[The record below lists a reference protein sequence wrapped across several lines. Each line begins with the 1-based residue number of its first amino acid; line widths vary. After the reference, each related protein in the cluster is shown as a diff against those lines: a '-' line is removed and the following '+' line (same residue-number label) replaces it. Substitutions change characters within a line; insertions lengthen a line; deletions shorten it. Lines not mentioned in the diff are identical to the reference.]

1 MTTAHYIGPD
11 GVEHVYELDAVEA
24 GPLDSTGALAT
35 LLAVLEVVPAVDAAN
50 AVGLTVADL
59 EREALAWSLA

>member
-1 MTTAHYIGPD
+1 MTTVHYIDAD
-11 GVEHVYELDAVEA
+11 GAELVFEVDDPER

-35 LLAVLEVVPAVDAAN
+35 LLAVLEVVPVQDAAN

-59 EREALAWSLA
+59 EAEAAAWSL